1 MAESRTAEGNV
12 QDDSASCN
20 GRKKV
25 LKKKK
30 KSYNDGDMSKRH
42 KSQVKDLPK
51 ELEQFKQQHS
61 TEL

>member
-1 MAESRTAEGNV
+1 MAEFRTAEGNV

-30 KSYNDGDMSKRH
+30 SCNDGDMSKRH
-42 KSQVKDLPK
+42 KSQLKELPM
-51 ELEQFKQQHS
+51 ELEQFA
-61 TEL
+61 